1 MRIARTLSL
10 LAVLVPSAAAQAA
23 SNAAPAP
30 APGPASGAADAGRQI
45 AVLLQ
50 QGFTAVARDVF
61 PSVVTVRTFVRN
73 DASPRKAVDAAAPR
87 WIAPAGTPEYPGFQP
102 LAAGSGFFVDADGDV
117 LTCLHPF
124 QRADGTLADLVD
136 VETQDGSV
144 VISELVGSEPTL
156 DLAIVHCMVFP
167 NWRKPDIKALHFGD
181 SDAVQC
187 GQWAL
192 GFGDPP
198 GPEKALGVGV
208 IVARPSRDC
217 YQELLTSAFLQT
229 SLQLPPQAFGGP
241 LVDLDGAV
249 IGILCPLRTA
259 TAPPIGGPVTG
270 GPVTGGP
277 VTGGPVFALPSK
289 ILASIYPSIRKN
301 RSFQS
306 PWLGFSVMSRS
317 EIAVQKGVQAF
328 NAMKKPRHGI
338 LIENLFQPSPAAA
351 AGVQPGDFLT
361 DFDGKGIFAP
371 TDFQRLLYL
380 AGVGRQVNCEFFR
393 DGETF
398 SRVLTIE
405 KRPPEAVT
413 R

>member
-1 MRIARTLSL
+1 MRIARTLPL
-10 LAVLVPSAAAQAA
+10 LAVLPVATAQAT
-23 SNAAPAP
+23 PAP
-30 APGPASGAADAGRQI
+30 SPAPAADAGRQ
-45 AVLLQ
+45 AAALLQ

-61 PSVVTVRTFVRN
+61 PSVVTVRTFVRS
-73 DASPRKAVDAAAPR
+73 DGSQKAPVDAAAPR

-102 LAAGSGFFVDADGDV
+102 LGAGSGFFVDADGDV

-167 NWRKPDIKALHFGD
+167 NWRVPEIKALRFGD

-208 IVARPSRDC
+208 VVARPSRDC

-229 SLQLPPQAFGGP
+229 SLQLSPQAYGGP

-249 IGILCPLRTA
+249 IGILCPLRTS
-259 TAPPIGGPVTG
+259 TTG
-270 GPVTGGP
+270 GPIDSQKGEHQ
-277 VTGGPVFALPSK
+277 GPVFALPSK

-317 EIAVQKGVQAF
+317 EIAVKKGVAAF

-338 LIENLFQPSPAAA
+338 LIENVFQPSPAAA

-380 AGVGRQVNCEFFR
+380 AGVGKQVKCEFFR
-393 DGETF
+393 DGQSFTAT
-398 SRVLTIE
+398 LAIE